1 MAEFF
6 SVKFYHSM
14 PVMSRKKGIDE
25 EVTNKTF
32 SHFCENES

>member
-6 SVKFYHSM
+6 SVKFYRFM
-14 PVMSRKKGIDE
+14 PAMSRKKGIDE
-25 EVTNKTF
+25 QVTNQTF